1 MIEPEAYDKRALKG
15 AKTIVTSEE
24 FKAIVGHLSALQSHI
39 ESRGIQQKL
48 LATESSRNALLVLTK
63 HYFVMLEC
71 SYRYAK
77 GRKQIVYREEWP
89 AIRDIIIASNVIE
102 GVAHEI

>member
-1 MIEPEAYDKRALKG
+1 MIELEVPDKRALKG

-24 FKAIVGHLSALQSHI
+24 FKAIVEHLSALQSHI
-39 ESRGIQQKL
+39 ESRSLQSQL
-48 LATESSRNALLVLTK
+48 LAIESSRNALLTLTK
-63 HYFVMLEC
+63 HYFVMIEC
-71 SYRYAK
+71 NYRYAK

-89 AIRDIIIASNVIE
+89 AIRDIIIASNIIE